1 MRKIILPLKPVV
13 AFALIL
19 STLAPA
25 LLHAEDTIEQAG
37 MAVEM
42 TAGNMWFIPAKF
54 ISSSIGI
61 LSGALSFVV
70 TGGNADLTQQI
81 WQDTLQGP
89 YVITPEL
96 AKKSIGD
103 RPELL
108 QTK

>member
-1 MRKIILPLKPVV
+1 MEKRTPVLQAV
-13 AFALIL
+13 LVLALLL
-19 STLAPA
+19 SSLAPA
-25 LLHAEDTIEQAG
+25 LLRAEDTIEKAG

-42 TAGNMWFIPAKF
+42 SAGNMWFLPAKF
-54 ISSSIGI
+54 ISSSIGV

-96 AKKSIGD
+96 AKKSIGE
-103 RPELL
+103 RPELS
-108 QTK
+108 QSK

>member
-1 MRKIILPLKPVV
+1 MRKKILALKVV
-13 AFALIL
+13 ALTLIL
-19 STLAPA
+19 SSLAPA
-25 LLHAEDTIEQAG
+25 VLRAEDTIEKAG
-37 MAVEM
+37 MAVEL

-70 TGGNADLTQQI
+70 TGGNVDLTQQI

-96 AKKSIGD
+96 AKKSIGT
-103 RPELL
+103 RPELS
-108 QTK
+108 QPK

>member
-1 MRKIILPLKPVV
+1 MRKIILALKPVV

-19 STLAPA
+19 SSLAPA
-25 LLHAEDTIEQAG
+25 VLRAEDTIEKAG
-37 MAVEM
+37 MAVEL

-54 ISSSIGI
+54 ISVSTGI
-61 LSGALSFVV
+61 LSGALSFIA
-70 TGGNADLTQQI
+70 TGGNVDLTQQI

-96 AKKSIGD
+96 AKKSIGE

-108 QTK
+108 QTR